1 MTQDD
6 TKLKEIIEFLNSL
19 PEGTEIPDEILNELT
34 QDQIVAVFVEQM
46 ISDKGVVATDE
57 LRLNLYQK
65 LSDEITKNMIL
76 AMPDYLV
83 EKLNKDI
90 EQGANEEVIEK
101 AIDESGIDVETITE
115 QTMTKFREE
124 YLNQEEK

>member
-57 LRLNLYQK
+57 LRLKLYQK

>member
-65 LSDEITKNMIL
+65 LSDEIIKNMIL